1 MKTKYQ
7 IRSKQ
12 VRWRATFK
20 TLKEAKAHV
29 KKDWGFKDDSTV
41 YIVKI
46 MENQVCIKV

>member
-20 TLKEAKAHV
+20 TLEEAKDHV
-29 KKDWGFKDDSTV
+29 KKDWAFKADPTV

-46 MENQVCIKV
+46 TENQVCTKV